1 MQYIIGSWYR
11 KDELAKRSCIF
22 HTSSGIASM
31 FSGYLMAGVY
41 NLGGRGGLK
50 GWQWLFMIDGIIS
63 IPVALSGFFILPDV
77 PEISSPFY
85 LSEQEV
91 KLAQKRMQFE
101 GRKNREPY
109 TKAKLKK
116 IFTSWRIYLL
126 TVVYITFN
134 NGAAGAQPVFQ
145 QYLKDSTNPKYS
157 VDQINAYP
165 TTTNA
170 VQVATTLI
178 YAWASD
184 TILKGRRWPCIL
196 IGADGNG
203 PAISSRGPATASVDY
218 AWRTLPHPPHPHP
231 QFTPQTNT
239 KTPGKNRWAHEI
251 CTDDNEERALVVG
264 SMNEMAYVFQ
274 AWLPLV
280 VWQQVDAPQYR
291 KGFITVT
298 IMSVILIIS
307 TVMTWRWQIWED
319 ERRPKVVQ
327 DERVGEERGSESG
340 CDLGSSSGDD
350 HHDNYEGRVVQGV
363 KGEDGGQVRKI

>member
-31 FSGYLMAGVY
+31 FSGYLMDAVFH
-41 NLGGRGGLK
+41 LGGRGGLK
-50 GWQWLFMIDGIIS
+50 GWQWLFLIDGIIS
-63 IPVALSGFFILPDV
+63 IPVAISGFFILPDV

-101 GRKNREPY
+101 GRKDREP
-109 TKAKLKK
+109 
-116 IFTSWRIYLL
+116 
-126 TVVYITFN
+126 
-134 NGAAGAQPVFQ
+134 
-145 QYLKDSTNPKYS
+145 YLKDSTNPVYS
-157 VDQINAYP
+157 VGQINAYP

-170 VQVATTLI
+170 VQVVTTLI
-178 YAWASD
+178 YASVWNIP
-184 TILKGRRWPCIL
+184 TGWKWTCYILS
-196 IGADGNG
+196 GAGYG
-203 PAISSRGPATASVDY
+203 LSGLCMA
-218 AWRTLPHPPHPHP
+218 
-231 QFTPQTNT
+231 
-239 KTPGKNRWAHEI
+239 WAHEI

-280 VWQQVDAPQYR
+280 VWQQVDAPRYR

-307 TVMTWRWQIWED
+307 TVVTWRLQVWEGK
-319 ERRPKVVQ
+319 RPKNVQAEVV
-327 DERVGEERGSESG
+327 DGGGRSESE
-340 CDLGSSSGDD
+340 GDD
-350 HHDNYEGRVVQGV
+350 SSRDDGRVEGV
-363 KGEDGGQVRKI
+363 VDGGLVRKV